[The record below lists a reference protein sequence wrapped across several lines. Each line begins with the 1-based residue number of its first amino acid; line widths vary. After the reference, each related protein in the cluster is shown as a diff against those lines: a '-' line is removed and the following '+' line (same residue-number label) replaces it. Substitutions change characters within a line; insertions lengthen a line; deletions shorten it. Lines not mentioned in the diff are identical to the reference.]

1 MASTSDDLIT
11 HILALPSTEQWSV
24 VEKILKSLKGSSSS
38 SKKSKKQPKSDV
50 ADAPKREANLYIQ
63 LTSVVN
69 TLLKK
74 YAETLS
80 DEDKKAASTA
90 TARTQISSAIY
101 APIKTL
107 PKEQQKEAATALLTS
122 VTEKDVINAYNN
134 WKASPPTPHSK
145 TKDSGSVAPP
155 AAKEDDTNSVSS
167 DESEADSEDEADAPE
182 PVDWTHWEFN
192 AKGAKASDTIVTYR
206 RYDIDG
212 KAYIYNKDSGAFLG
226 LYLPSIDKLN
236 VKAENPLSE

>member
-1 MASTSDDLIT
+1 MASITDDLIT
-11 HILALPSTEQWSV
+11 HILSLPSTEQWSV
-24 VEKILKSLKGSSSS
+24 VEKVLKSLKNTTPHN
-38 SKKSKKQPKSDV
+38 KKKAKQQKSDV

-74 YAETLS
+74 YTETLS
-80 DEDKKAASTA
+80 DEEKKAASTA

-101 APIKTL
+101 APIKAL
-107 PKEQQKEAATALLTS
+107 AKEQQKEAATALLTS

-145 TKDSGSVAPP
+145 TKDNVSVASKNV
-155 AAKEDDTNSVSS
+155 KENDNASLSS
-167 DESEADSEDEADAPE
+167 NESNDGSEDEADAPE
-182 PVDWTHWEFN
+182 PVDWNHWEFN
-192 AKGAKASDTIVTYR
+192 LKGAKASDTIVTYR

-212 KAYIYNKDSGAFLG
+212 KAYIYKKDSGAFLG

-236 VKAENPLSE
+236 VKADNPLSE